1 MLVVRRRAPDAAAF
15 KAPGYPWTVGLFVLL
30 VAGVVALVAINRPL
44 QGLTG
49 FGIVALGWPAYGVY
63 RRLGIL
69 GIENSGFAR
78 RHEFLILNS

>member
-1 MLVVRRRAPDAAAF
+1 LLVVRRRAPDAAAF

-63 RRLGIL
+63 RRLGI
-69 GIENSGFAR
+69 
-78 RHEFLILNS
+78 